1 MDLKIFKG
9 GGRRKGLMSMQVI
22 TYDTTIK
29 SEDEKTGEVKLV
41 RVCNTCRVEGLIGEV
56 EINRY
61 IEQQHRVLNRLVRR
75 LVHRRGERIV

>member
-1 MDLKIFKG
+1 
-9 GGRRKGLMSMQVI
+9 MSMQVI

-29 SEDEKTGEVKLV
+29 SEEERTGEVKLV

>member
-1 MDLKIFKG
+1 
-9 GGRRKGLMSMQVI
+9 MSMQVI